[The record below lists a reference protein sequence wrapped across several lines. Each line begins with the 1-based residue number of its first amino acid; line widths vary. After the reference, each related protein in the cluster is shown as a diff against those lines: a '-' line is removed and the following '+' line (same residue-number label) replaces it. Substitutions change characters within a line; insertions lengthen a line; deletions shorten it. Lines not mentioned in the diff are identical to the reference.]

1 MKSVQTVEYHE
12 LFAKLPP
19 DVQKQARKANHLFD
33 ENPYHPS
40 LHFKCINKE
49 KSRYSVRVNKSYRA
63 VGRKEG
69 TTIFWY
75 FIGTH
80 ADYDRILRS

>member
-1 MKSVQTVEYHE
+1 MKSVRTKQFHE
-12 LFAKLPP
+12 LFAQLPH
-19 DVQKQARKANHLFD
+19 DVQKQAIEAYRIFK

-63 VGRKEG
+63 VGTWKG
-69 TTIFWY
+69 DTIFWY

-80 ADYDRILRS
+80 ADYDHLL